1 MISNLNQRDKE
12 ILYENKSID
21 FSSLEYAYIGGKFGT
36 SDLDYVEVLLY
47 DRNDNL
53 IETSIVDRSDYV
65 INNNDD
71 VELKTGTIL
80 RKLGYDRGRFR
91 VKYKFLR
98 KVAGSDETILLDKDN
113 KIYDKDFTVTE
124 GGQILDTNGD
134 NLSIKENKYVI
145 HEISPTRTEVR
156 VIAQNISDAEYN
168 ENLIQTGIESKKINI
183 PNISVKFGEKNN
195 KNVEQLQNTKILETS
210 EPLDRNFIGSILYLN
225 NSFISEIIP
234 PVPSFEDSNP
244 QEEFESSDVKAR
256 WIISDISGATLTQGS
271 IGYINNMWSVFNTLS
286 DNEKEILRS
295 IEQRGFQPNN
305 GLYQKYKNTI
315 DGPRPFFDFN
325 SIIKLKSVSSKPN
338 VSTKY
343 TWKISGRDYR
353 GDKSRSFQNQVYGSD
368 DVQITGGRNNT
379 FFQETS
385 SEGSEIE
392 LKLSGADTHISV
404 QLNIE
409 CKLGDGQIVKDF
421 VYIPYCIRTNR

>member
-1 MISNLNQRDKE
+1 MAISAQKFLPGSKGTAKSLPQAKISGITLTSQDKKNVNTIRVKTIQVDKILKGTLAADKKRLNDKKKE
-12 ILYENKSID
+12 ASK
-21 FSSLEYAYIGGKFGT
+21 K
-36 SDLDYVEVLLY
+36 
-47 DRNDNL
+47 RK
-53 IETSIVDRSDYV
+53 
-65 INNNDD
+65 DD
-71 VELKTGTIL
+71 VEAQLEKKPT
-80 RKLGYDRGRFR
+80 KDR
-91 VKYKFLR
+91 
-98 KVAGSDETILLDKDN
+98 AGFKM
-113 KIYDKDFTVTE
+113 
-124 GGQILDTNGD
+124 
-134 NLSIKENKYVI
+134 
-145 HEISPTRTEVR
+145 P
-156 VIAQNISDAEYN
+156 
-168 ENLIQTGIESKKINI
+168 
-183 PNISVKFGEKNN
+183 
-195 KNVEQLQNTKILETS
+195 KIL
-210 EPLDRNFIGSILYLN
+210 PKMGFLDWIKNFIGSILYLN

-256 WIISDISGATLTQGS
+256 WIISDISGATLTNGS
-271 IGYINNMWSVFNTLS
+271 IGYINNMWAVFNTLS

>member
-1 MISNLNQRDKE
+1 MISNLNQKDKD

-21 FSSLEYAYIGGKFGT
+21 FKSLEYAYVGGQFGT
-36 SDLDYVEVLLY
+36 SDLDFVEVLLY

-53 IETSIVDRSDYV
+53 IETSIVDNSDYV
-65 INNNDD
+65 VETNGD
-71 VELKTGTIL
+71 VQLKTGTIL
-80 RKLGYDRGRFR
+80 RKLGYDRGRYR

-98 KVAGSDETILLDKDN
+98 KTAGSNETILLDKDN
-113 KIYDKDFTVTE
+113 KIYKGDFTITD
-124 GGQILDTNGD
+124 GGQILDTNGN

-156 VIAQNISDAEYN
+156 VIAQNISDSEYN
-168 ENLIQTGIESKKINI
+168 SNLLQTGIESKKIDL
-183 PNISVKFGEKNN
+183 PNISIKFGEKANRN
-195 KNVEQLQNTKILETS
+195 KDKLLETKILESS
-210 EPLDRNFIGSILYLN
+210 EPLSQNFVGSILYLN

-234 PVPSFEDSNP
+234 PVPNFEDFNP
-244 QEEFESSDVKAR
+244 TDEVESSDVKAR
-256 WIISDISGATLTQGS
+256 WIISDIAAGTLTQGN

-286 DNEKEILRS
+286 DAEKTTLRS
-295 IEQRGFQPNN
+295 IEQRGMQPNN
-305 GLYQKYKNTI
+305 ALFQRYKNTI
-315 DGPRPFFDFN
+315 DGPRPYFDFN
-325 SIIKLKSVSSKPN
+325 SVIKLKSVSSKPS

-353 GDKSRSFQNQVYGSD
+353 GDKSRSFQNQVFGSD
-368 DVQITGGRNNT
+368 DVVITGGRNNT

-385 SEGSEIE
+385 ADGSEIE
-392 LKLSGADTHISV
+392 VKLSGADTHISV
-404 QLNIE
+404 QLDIE

>member
-145 HEISPTRTEVR
+145 HEISRIRTEVR
-156 VIAQNISDAEYN
+156 VIDKNISDAE
-168 ENLIQTGIESKKINI
+168 
-183 PNISVKFGEKNN
+183 
-195 KNVEQLQNTKILETS
+195 
-210 EPLDRNFIGSILYLN
+210 
-225 NSFISEIIP
+225 
-234 PVPSFEDSNP
+234 
-244 QEEFESSDVKAR
+244 
-256 WIISDISGATLTQGS
+256 
-271 IGYINNMWSVFNTLS
+271 
-286 DNEKEILRS
+286 
-295 IEQRGFQPNN
+295 
-305 GLYQKYKNTI
+305 
-315 DGPRPFFDFN
+315 
-325 SIIKLKSVSSKPN
+325 
-338 VSTKY
+338 
-343 TWKISGRDYR
+343 
-353 GDKSRSFQNQVYGSD
+353 
-368 DVQITGGRNNT
+368 
-379 FFQETS
+379 
-385 SEGSEIE
+385 
-392 LKLSGADTHISV
+392 
-404 QLNIE
+404 
-409 CKLGDGQIVKDF
+409 
-421 VYIPYCIRTNR
+421 

>member
-21 FSSLEYAYIGGKFGT
+21 FDSLEYAYLGGKFGT

-53 IETSIVDRSDYV
+53 IETSIVDRTDYV

-71 VELKTGTIL
+71 IELKTGTIL

-98 KVAGSDETILLDKDN
+98 KTAGSNETILLDKDN
-113 KIYDKDFTVTE
+113 KIYNGDFTVTE

-134 NLSIKENKYVI
+134 NLFIKENKYVI

-195 KNVEQLQNTKILETS
+195 KNVEQLQKTKILETS
-210 EPLDRNFIGSILYLN
+210 EPLDKNFIGSILYLN

-256 WIISDISGATLTQGS
+256 WIISDISGATLTNGS
-271 IGYINNMWSVFNTLS
+271 IGYINNMWAVFNTLS

>member
-1 MISNLNQRDKE
+1 
-12 ILYENKSID
+12 
-21 FSSLEYAYIGGKFGT
+21 
-36 SDLDYVEVLLY
+36 
-47 DRNDNL
+47 
-53 IETSIVDRSDYV
+53 
-65 INNNDD
+65 
-71 VELKTGTIL
+71 
-80 RKLGYDRGRFR
+80 
-91 VKYKFLR
+91 
-98 KVAGSDETILLDKDN
+98 
-113 KIYDKDFTVTE
+113 
-124 GGQILDTNGD
+124 
-134 NLSIKENKYVI
+134 
-145 HEISPTRTEVR
+145 
-156 VIAQNISDAEYN
+156 
-168 ENLIQTGIESKKINI
+168 
-183 PNISVKFGEKNN
+183 
-195 KNVEQLQNTKILETS
+195 
-210 EPLDRNFIGSILYLN
+210 
-225 NSFISEIIP
+225 
-234 PVPSFEDSNP
+234 
-244 QEEFESSDVKAR
+244 
-256 WIISDISGATLTQGS
+256 
-271 IGYINNMWSVFNTLS
+271 MWAVFNTLS

>member
-53 IETSIVDRSDYV
+53 IETSIVVRSDYV

-168 ENLIQTGIESKKINI
+168 ENLIQTGIESKKINL

-195 KNVEQLQNTKILETS
+195 KNVDQLQNTKILETS
-210 EPLDRNFIGSILYLN
+210 EPLDKNFIGSILYLN

-244 QEEFESSDVKAR
+244 TDEVESSDVKAR
-256 WIISDISGATLTQGS
+256 WVISDISGATLTQGS